1 MPAGEKQRG
10 RPNEPDFVGI
20 CLTLV
25 RLVEQNTDIVITI
38 NVPHV
43 ANEYDKATVDP
54 ARAMYG
60 PLLETAIEYRRK
72 ILESFEIKD
81 WDLFIQD

>member
-1 MPAGEKQRG
+1 L
-10 RPNEPDFVGI
+10 
-20 CLTLV
+20 LTLV

-43 ANEYDKATVDP
+43 ANEYDKAAVDP
-54 ARAMYG
+54 AKAIYG
-60 PLLETAIEYRRK
+60 TLLNAAIEYRRK

-81 WDLFIQD
+81 WDLFVQD